1 MKKRKSPRNR
11 RPRGSAS
18 EEPRELEQ
26 APRWSWQQRLSVA
39 VGVLAVLLLLLWG
52 TGLLARGPFFYAEYH
67 LVLRN
72 HRQAVHGAKWARLL
86 NGDPARAEFLQARI
100 QRRWNNLDAMERHL
114 RAAERQGLPQEVAR
128 QERDLALAQSGKLE
142 QVSDSINMWMTEP
155 GNDVADIADAYS
167 QGLEANDR
175 AYEAKVVLT
184 VWRADC
190 PSDPKPHM
198 QLARLAENELR
209 DGDAEREYRL
219 ALEKN
224 PHYPPALFAYGNL
237 LWKRKRPEEAL
248 PLLQTCVQVDPQTKP
263 AVDLLRAAC
272 QRLLGERQAARK
284 ILESLAEIPQK
295 EFERVYRRLAT
306 RMEAGSVAFER
317 GQLEFD
323 DQEFEQ
329 ATKYFRLAAKQS
341 PDHFDAERQLALSLQ
356 RSGRT
361 EEAEEIQQR
370 VEQKRQEL
378 ATLAPFLTRLQA
390 KPNDAEARYQIGNI
404 MLNNGRVERG
414 LFYLKGALVDAPEHV
429 PTHRRLF
436 EFYSS
441 HRDQHPSYAELA
453 DQHEEFLARTERQI
467 K

>member
-1 MKKRKSPRNR
+1 
-11 RPRGSAS
+11 
-18 EEPRELEQ
+18 
-26 APRWSWQQRLSVA
+26 
-39 VGVLAVLLLLLWG
+39 
-52 TGLLARGPFFYAEYH
+52 
-67 LVLRN
+67 
-72 HRQAVHGAKWARLL
+72 
-86 NGDPARAEFLQARI
+86 
-100 QRRWNNLDAMERHL
+100 
-114 RAAERQGLPQEVAR
+114 
-128 QERDLALAQSGKLE
+128 
-142 QVSDSINMWMTEP
+142 
-155 GNDVADIADAYS
+155 
-167 QGLEANDR
+167 
-175 AYEAKVVLT
+175 
-184 VWRADC
+184 
-190 PSDPKPHM
+190 M